1 MAIKIMGDRLLVKVI
16 EKEEEVTQSGIFIPD
31 TIKERPTQATVI
43 EVGEGRLLQDGTYL
57 PTLIMV
63 GDKIEFMPGAGMAFK
78 HEGEDYLIMDTQYVL
93 AVLR

>member
-16 EKEEEVTQSGIFIPD
+16 EKEEEITESGIFIPD
-31 TIKERPTQATVI
+31 TIKEKPNQATVI
-43 EVGEGRLLQDGTYL
+43 EVGEGKLLQDGTYL

-63 GDKIEFMPGAGMAFK
+63 GDKIQFIQNAGTPFK
-78 HEGEDYLIMDTQYVL
+78 YDGEDYLILDTHHVL